1 MAGLIVKV
9 SINPQCYPERLR
21 DHPHFRAYLALLAVC
36 IFWGT
41 TYLGIRMALESFS
54 PAMLMCLRYLISG
67 AILTAVAWVRKA
79 HLPRGKDLLRTS
91 IFGVITIGLG
101 TGCLAWAELLIP
113 SGMAALFV
121 TLSPFWM
128 VGMEALVPGGVRLHG
143 PTIAGMMIGLTG
155 TALLVAPSA
164 IENGFGGPVL
174 RGFLLLQ
181 IGCCGW
187 AIGSILQR
195 RHKTTAHPV
204 VSGAIQQ
211 LATGVAYLIPA
222 FALPHSPVQWSGRGV
237 GAILYLVMFGSIIGY
252 SAYIYAIT
260 TLPVSIV
267 TIYNYI
273 NPIIAVI
280 LGWLIYSEAIGWR
293 ELAAMLVIF
302 LGVWVVKR
310 FGGQAALA
318 PTVPA
323 VALSRE

>member
-1 MAGLIVKV
+1 
-9 SINPQCYPERLR
+9 
-21 DHPHFRAYLALLAVC
+21 
-36 IFWGT
+36 
-41 TYLGIRMALESFS
+41 MALETFS
-54 PAMLMCLRYLISG
+54 PAMLMCIRYLISG
-67 AILTAVAWVRKA
+67 AILIVVARMRKA
-79 HLPRGKDLLRTS
+79 HLPTGKDLLRTS
-91 IFGVITIGLG
+91 LFGVLTIGLG

-128 VGMEALVPGGVRLHG
+128 VGVEALVPGGARLHG

-164 IENGFGGPVL
+164 IENGFGGPIL

-181 IGCCGW
+181 LGCCGW

-195 RHKTTAHPV
+195 RHKTQAHPV

-222 FALPHSPVQWSGRGV
+222 FALPHSPVQWSARGV
-237 GAILYLVMFGSIIGY
+237 GAILYLVTFGSIIGY

-293 ELAAMLVIF
+293 ELVAMIVIF

-310 FGGQAALA
+310 FGGKTTPATA
-318 PTVPA
+318 PA
-323 VALSRE
+323 VGQDGILRRVANPN

>member
-1 MAGLIVKV
+1 
-9 SINPQCYPERLR
+9 LR
-21 DHPHFRAYLALLAVC
+21 DHPQFRAYLALLAVC

-67 AILTAVAWVRKA
+67 AILTGVAWVRKA
-79 HLPRGKDLLRTS
+79 QLPRGKDLLRTS

-128 VGMEALVPGGVRLHG
+128 VGVEALVPGGARLHG
-143 PTIAGMMIGLTG
+143 PTIVGMLIGMAG
-155 TALLVAPSA
+155 TAFLVAPSA

-195 RHKTTAHPV
+195 RHKTNAHPV

-211 LATGVAYLIPA
+211 LATGVAYIIPA
-222 FALPHSPVQWSGRGV
+222 FALPHAPVQWSGRGV

-260 TLPVSIV
+260 TLPVSVV

-273 NPIIAVI
+273 NPIIAVM

-293 ELAAMLVIF
+293 ELAAMVVIF

-310 FGGQAALA
+310 FGAQAAPA